1 MKKFLLPLICLFAFQ
16 VISVELIP
24 FSKGDKWGFGDRFHN
39 IVYPA
44 AFFTVSRFTEGVAKV
59 ETQKGS
65 YAFLYPVGT
74 MRSELFVH
82 HESRLYKDGMVAIQN
97 RQSKKWGFADI
108 RLKIAVPCIYDQ
120 AGDFSDGMARVKQN
134 EKSDMSTEKES

>member
-44 AFFTVSRFTEGVAKV
+44 AFFSVSRFTEGVAKV

-82 HESRLYKDGMVAIQN
+82 HESRLFKDGMVAIQN
-97 RQSKKWGFADI
+97 RQRNSPSWSHF
-108 RLKIAVPCIYDQ
+108 RPEQ
-120 AGDFSDGMARVKQN
+120 R
-134 EKSDMSTEKES
+134 